1 MELERSVYVPTRPR
15 QLPPVILH
23 PFSDAHAP
31 DRLTM
36 SARASLILQGLL
48 PGGEMSGEELNLR
61 LLDGRYSEIRMLFY
75 VGKDL
80 TRWLEQCMEVVV
92 RDPELRDTGI
102 QKESFAQL
110 LVDGAPMPVQEK
122 LRQWGV
128 MDYRSIFRRAMGLH
142 TVFADLPSRELL
154 PDGFVRSHH
163 NYADALFACAL
174 QTAHFATVRAEDF
187 PFELFASGEYSKLLE
202 TQWGQQ
208 ER

>member
-1 MELERSVYVPTRPR
+1 MDLEHSVFVPARPR

-48 PGGEMSGEELNLR
+48 PGSELGAEELNRR
-61 LLDGRYSEIRMLFY
+61 LLDGRYCEIRMLFY

-92 RDPELRDTGI
+92 RDPELRETGI
-102 QKESFAQL
+102 QQESFSQL
-110 LVDGAPMPVQEK
+110 LVDSAPGPVQEK

-128 MDYRSIFRRAMGLH
+128 TDYRGIFRRALGLH
-142 TVFADLPSRELL
+142 AVFADLPSRELL
-154 PDGFVRSHH
+154 PDSFVRSHH
-163 NYADALFACAL
+163 RYADALFACAL
-174 QTAHFATVRAEDF
+174 ETAHFARIRANDF
-187 PFELFASGEYSKLLE
+187 PFELYASGEYSKLLE
-202 TQWGQQ
+202 AQWGQQ
-208 ER
+208 

>member
-1 MELERSVYVPTRPR
+1 MDLEQPVFVPTHPR

-48 PGGEMSGEELNLR
+48 PGGEVSGEELTLR
-61 LLDGRYSEIRMLFY
+61 LLDGRYCEIRMLFY

-80 TRWLEQCMEVVV
+80 ARWLEQCMEVVA
-92 RDPELRDTGI
+92 RDPELRETGI
-102 QKESFAQL
+102 QKESFSQL
-110 LVDGAPMPVQEK
+110 LVDSAPGPVQEK

-128 MDYRSIFRRAMGLH
+128 TDYRSIFRRAMGLH

-154 PDGFVRSHH
+154 PDSFVRSHH
-163 NYADALFACAL
+163 RYADALFACAL
-174 QTAHFATVRAEDF
+174 ESAPFARVCAKDF
-187 PFELFASGEYSKLLE
+187 PFELYASGEYSQLLE
-202 TQWGQQ
+202 AQWGQQ
-208 ER
+208 